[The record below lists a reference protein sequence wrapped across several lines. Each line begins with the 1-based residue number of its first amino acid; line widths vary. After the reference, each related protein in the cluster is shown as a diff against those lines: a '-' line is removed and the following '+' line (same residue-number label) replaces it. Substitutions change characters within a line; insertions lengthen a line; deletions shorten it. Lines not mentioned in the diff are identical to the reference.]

1 MRVRTRTWF
10 SFVVAVSVL
19 FIIASQFS
27 IFDPLDSAVLV
38 VAQPIESGLRDATQP
53 LADLV
58 NNVTDAGRLSDENQ
72 TLRQEIERLTASN
85 AQLQASE
92 TELNELRQLLNIRT
106 AKPNDSFVEANVF
119 AQDASNSKDL
129 IAIDAGSSDG
139 LKEGMVVLTR
149 QGSLI
154 GTITN
159 VLNNSAWVT
168 LITDPSSAVSA
179 LAQESRT
186 QGVIAGS
193 VNGDLTMEF
202 VSETADVKEGDL
214 VLTSGIGGGYPPDEL
229 IGQVVGVDKAA
240 QELFQSVHIK
250 PLADLSRLEGV
261 LVQTSFVPKEAS

>member
-1 MRVRTRTWF
+1 MRARTRTWF
-10 SFVVAVSVL
+10 SFVVAISVL
-19 FIIASQFS
+19 FVIASQFS

-38 VAQPIESGLRDATQP
+38 VAQPIESGLRGATQP

-72 TLRQEIERLTASN
+72 ALRQENERLTASN
-85 AQLQASE
+85 ARLQASE
-92 TELNELRQLLNIRT
+92 TELNQLRQLQNIRI

-119 AQDASNSKDL
+119 AQDAGNSKDL

-139 LKEGMVVLTR
+139 LKDGMVVLTR

-154 GTITN
+154 GTVTK

-179 LAQESRT
+179 LVQESRT
-186 QGVIAGS
+186 QGVAAGS

-261 LVQTSFVPKEAS
+261 LVLTSFVPKDAS